1 MTTFVRAS
9 FAPGFRPRRPTLR
22 RARASARDTSS
33 RANNDWRG
41 GDGTSDDADPARS
54 APKRVTIVGGG
65 MAGLGCLRALSG
77 VEDVQCTLLE
87 STRVLGGR
95 VRSKTALG
103 ALAFDH
109 GASYFTCKSD
119 DAPFAEVLR
128 AAESAGA
135 VQPWSD
141 PDGSHGSVGTAR
153 TVLDVSAGHHVLD
166 PESFEPFPESK
177 RLYVGAP
184 SMASLP
190 SFVADRL
197 ARAESPE
204 ASWVG
209 DNATPGVPEYLCGAY
224 VDRIAHLARE
234 DTASWGVRPHSQSA
248 RRWGMMLRCREGGH
262 MWYKPWECDALVL
275 ATNAPAAAKLL
286 HETSTP
292 ASDDGGVARAAVHR
306 LADAA
311 AAIRGDPCWSLT
323 VAFDRNL
330 RLPHRGVALRP
341 PHDSGIVWFA
351 NNSSKP
357 GRPSEGRGA
366 ASAGWGYRWAEVG
379 RAPQTGEGEC
389 WVVQASGAW
398 SAARSNRPPDDVA
411 RELCRLF
418 LRVVGRDDG
427 SVAAVHC
434 KATKWNFAFPL
445 NPASG
450 DVAGASSKAPRKC
463 LWEPEIGLG
472 ACGDWTSGPRA
483 GDAYDAG
490 YEMGRTVVEH
500 LRGEAS
506 RDA

>member
-1 MTTFVRAS
+1 
-9 FAPGFRPRRPTLR
+9 
-22 RARASARDTSS
+22 
-33 RANNDWRG
+33 
-41 GDGTSDDADPARS
+41 
-54 APKRVTIVGGG
+54 

-209 DNATPGVPEYLCGAY
+209 DNATPGVPEYLCSAY

-389 WVVQASGAW
+389 WVVQASERGPRRDRTARRTTSRANCVGCSCAS
-398 SAARSNRPPDDVA
+398 SA
-411 RELCRLF
+411 E
-418 LRVVGRDDG
+418 
-427 SVAAVHC
+427 
-434 KATKWNFAFPL
+434 TT
-445 NPASG
+445 
-450 DVAGASSKAPRKC
+450 GASPPCTAKPRSGTRVPAQPRERRRRRRVFEDAPKC
-463 LWEPEIGLG
+463 LWEPDIGLG
-472 ACGDWTSGPRA
+472 ACGDWTRGRA
-483 GDAYDAG
+483 RATRTTRGMRWD
-490 YEMGRTVVEH
+490 GRWWSICAARRRETRRVRARAAR
-500 LRGEAS
+500 RGFYFF
-506 RDA
+506 

>member
-1 MTTFVRAS
+1 MH
-9 FAPGFRPRRPTLR
+9 
-22 RARASARDTSS
+22 
-33 RANNDWRG
+33 
-41 GDGTSDDADPARS
+41 
-54 APKRVTIVGGG
+54 
-65 MAGLGCLRALSG
+65 
-77 VEDVQCTLLE
+77 LLE

-292 ASDDGGVARAAVHR
+292 RTTAASRAPPSIASPTPPLSGATRVGRSPPFDRSPPSPPRRRAASPARFRMCGSRITPVSR
-306 LADAA
+306 DVRRKDAGRRP
-311 AAIRGDPCWSLT
+311 RG
-323 VAFDRNL
+323 
-330 RLPHRGVALRP
+330 G
-341 PHDSGIVWFA
+341 GIV
-351 NNSSKP
+351 
-357 GRPSEGRGA
+357 GRRWTRAPDGRG
-366 ASAGWGYRWAEVG
+366 R
-379 RAPQTGEGEC
+379 C
-389 WVVQASGAW
+389 WVVQASGA
-398 SAARSNRPPDDVA
+398 
-411 RELCRLF
+411 
-418 LRVVGRDDG
+418 
-427 SVAAVHC
+427 
-434 KATKWNFAFPL
+434 
-445 NPASG
+445 
-450 DVAGASSKAPRKC
+450 
-463 LWEPEIGLG
+463 
-472 ACGDWTSGPRA
+472 
-483 GDAYDAG
+483 
-490 YEMGRTVVEH
+490 
-500 LRGEAS
+500 
-506 RDA
+506 